1 MVSTLLIFSFLT
13 NQKSMLKFNS
23 PLEAFLHWE
32 TTTPNAIFLNQPI
45 DGKIISYSFSEVGIQ
60 ARKIAYV
67 LKSHNFSERSH
78 IALLSKNCAH
88 WHMSDLAIMMAG
100 HVSIPIYPT
109 LNAHSIHQILEHS
122 ESKAIIIGKL
132 DNFELQKSG
141 IPEIPKISTSLYNV
155 KEGQIWEDIVEE
167 GQKLETVY
175 NQKPDDLHTIIYT
188 SGTTGTP
195 KGVMHTVE
203 NFMISSYYLINS
215 YQTPNQARFFS
226 YLPIAHV
233 AERVLETVC
242 FISGAQVSF
251 PESLETFAE
260 DLEKT
265 QPFGFFAVPRIWTKF
280 QEKILEK
287 IPQKK
292 LTILLRTPILNS
304 VIKKKLQQKLGLKKT
319 RFVLSGAAP
328 LAPSLMRWFKSI
340 GIEILQ
346 VYGMTE
352 DCCVSHWNMPE
363 TNKVGTVGKPLK
375 NIKTKLSA
383 EGEICIKHAC
393 MFKGYFKEPKITA
406 SVFDE
411 QGYFKTG
418 DIGEYDH
425 DAFLTIT
432 GRVKDQFKT
441 DKGKYISPAPLE
453 LDMSKNTDIEQICI
467 VGTGIP
473 QPIALI
479 TLSELGKSKSTKE
492 LSASLIATI
501 NQVNKNIEKHE
512 KIEKV
517 IIMKEDWNVDNG
529 LTTPTFKVK
538 RNSIEKIHQPYYKQW
553 FENNDKI
560 IFE

>member
-1 MVSTLLIFSFLT
+1 
-13 NQKSMLKFNS
+13 MLKFNS

-175 NQKPDDLHTIIYT
+175 NQKPDGLHTIIYT

-265 QPFGFFAVPRIWTKF
+265 QPFGFFAVSRIWTKF

-319 RFVLSGAAP
+319 KFVLSGAAP

-375 NIKTKLSA
+375 NINTKLSA
-383 EGEICIKHAC
+383 EGEICIKNAC

-406 SVFDE
+406 AVFDE

-425 DAFLTIT
+425 DGFLTIT

-492 LSASLIATI
+492 LSAGLIATV

-538 RNSIEKIHQPYYKQW
+538 RNSIEKIHQPFYKQW